1 MIELFMSKPIWVY
14 MITLFKNM
22 DIEITRMNTQR
33 SVSPKTQL
41 TKAPSLTKEMAR
53 VPVVKSGKRIR
64 DILQKE
70 RVTTHKQSPVMCNV
84 TTYFKLKS

>member
-1 MIELFMSKPIWVY
+1 
-14 MITLFKNM
+14 
-22 DIEITRMNTQR
+22 MNTQR
-33 SVSPKTQL
+33 SVSRITRISLNMTKT
-41 TKAPSLTKEMAR
+41 PSLIKEMAR

-64 DILQKE
+64 DILQQE